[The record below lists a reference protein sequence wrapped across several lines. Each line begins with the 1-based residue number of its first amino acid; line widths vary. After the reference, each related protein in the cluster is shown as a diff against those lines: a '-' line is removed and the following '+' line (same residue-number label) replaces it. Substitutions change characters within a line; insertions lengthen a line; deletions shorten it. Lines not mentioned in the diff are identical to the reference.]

1 MRAVLQRVACASV
14 EVEGERVA
22 AIGRGLLILL
32 GVARG
37 DTEAEARKL
46 AQKAAELRI
55 FPDQEGKFNLS
66 LLDIDGE
73 ALVVSQFTLLADVRR
88 GRRPSFQEA
97 APPEEAAPLVET
109 FARHLQ
115 ELGVPTQMG
124 RFGAY
129 MRVELVNDGPV
140 TIVLDSQELE
150 RPRRWRPRPPN
161 TEDLG

>member
-1 MRAVLQRVACASV
+1 MRAVLQRVARASV
-14 EVEGERVA
+14 EVEGNKVA

-37 DTEAEARKL
+37 DGEAEARKL

-97 APPEEAAPLVET
+97 APPEEAAPLVEA

-115 ELGVPTQMG
+115 ELGVSIQMG

-129 MRVELVNDGPV
+129 MQVELVNDGPV

-150 RPRRWRPRPPN
+150 QPRRWRPRPPN